1 MVVASGWRKEGDL
14 LNGSRVSLLQM
25 KGVIC
30 MDGGDGCTTT
40 YVYLI
45 SLNCLL
51 PLVAQTVK
59 NLPAMQ
65 ETQIKHT

>member
-1 MVVASGWRKEGDL
+1 
-14 LNGSRVSLLQM
+14 
-25 KGVIC
+25 